1 MSSETTTMRRLS
13 SANFRRGKPI
23 AINVDGVPHSA
34 YEGETIAG
42 ALLATGTKSWRH
54 TRHAHPRGMFCGIGV
69 CFDCLVT
76 VNGTPNVRACVTP
89 VAEGMVVKTQHEAE
103 ATNG

>member
-1 MSSETTTMRRLS
+1 MGRLS
-13 SANFRRGKPI
+13 SLDVQRGKSI
-23 AINVDGVPHSA
+23 TININGTLQTA
-34 YEGETIAG
+34 YEGETIGG
-42 ALLATGTKSWRH
+42 ALLAAGQRSWRH
-54 TRHAHPRGMFCGIGV
+54 TRHGHPRGLFCGIGA

-89 VAEGMVVKTQHEAE
+89 VTEGMVVQTQNEAE